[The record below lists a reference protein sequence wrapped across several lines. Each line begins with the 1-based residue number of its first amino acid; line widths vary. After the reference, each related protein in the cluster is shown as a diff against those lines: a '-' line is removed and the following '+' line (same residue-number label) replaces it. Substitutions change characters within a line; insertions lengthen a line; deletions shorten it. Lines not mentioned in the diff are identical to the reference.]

1 MQDKIRRIIKGLS
14 NTSGEEAFQRFVQ
27 NLAQAVDAD
36 RVFIGRV
43 NPDHNTIT
51 TLAYFGNSRLQAN
64 ITVSLRNT
72 PCERVLSGEACLFER
87 NVSNLF
93 PDFPGLKEFNIE
105 GYAGIAIRDSNK
117 QAIGVLSCL
126 FSQPMPH
133 PRETLE
139 LMDLFANRIGGEI
152 ERIES
157 VRALARLNQQLEQK
171 VEERTAQLTQIN
183 TELEAF
189 CYSISHDLRAPL
201 RAIRGF
207 TEALAEDYGAQLD
220 EAALRYL
227 GRIRTN
233 AQTMG
238 QLLTDLLSLSQL
250 TSQPLQP
257 VRFNLAD
264 LLPPLIDEQRVRYP
278 QLVVNTHVAR
288 QLMVEADRGMMRVL
302 LGNLVSNAFK
312 YARHDV
318 GLELELGQIEQ
329 RGEPTIFLRDN
340 GTGIPAAKIPTA
352 FNPFARFH
360 NNPEIEGNGIGLAT
374 CKRIVVKHQGQIHI
388 VPNHNHGITVEFTLE
403 GLRHFCP
410 MPGPCPCPDGTSPGE
425 PCPERPATNPD
436 TCN

>member
-1 MQDKIRRIIKGLS
+1 MQDKIRQIIRGLS

-27 NLAQAVDAD
+27 NLAQAVSAD
-36 RVFIGRV
+36 RVFIGRF
-43 NPDHNTIT
+43 NPGPNTLT
-51 TLAYFGNSRLQAN
+51 TLAYFANGRQQPN
-64 ITVSLRNT
+64 ITVAVHNT
-72 PCERVLSGEACLFER
+72 PCERVLGGETCLFER
-87 NVSNLF
+87 NVQNLF
-93 PDFPGLKEFNIE
+93 PDFPGLQEHGIE
-105 GYAGIAIRDSNK
+105 GYAGITIRDSNK

-126 FSQPMPH
+126 FKRPIPE
-133 PRETLE
+133 PRDTLE

-207 TEALAEDYGAQLD
+207 ASALEEDYGPLLD
-220 EAALRYL
+220 EAGLQYL
-227 GRIRTN
+227 QRIRIN

-257 VRFNLAD
+257 ARFNLTD
-264 LLPPLIDEQRVRYP
+264 ILPPIIEELRLRYP
-278 QLVVNTHVAR
+278 KLVVHTQIAP
-288 QLMVEADRGMMRVL
+288 QLMVEGDRGMLRL
-302 LGNLVSNAFK
+302 LLANLVSNAFK
-312 YARHDV
+312 YARHEA
-318 GLELELGQIEQ
+318 GLELVLGLTTEID
-329 RGEPTIFLRDN
+329 GEPAIFLRDN
-340 GTGIPAAKIPTA
+340 GTGIPASKIPEA

-360 NNPEIEGNGIGLAT
+360 NNPQIEGNGIGLAT
-374 CKRIVVKHQGQIHI
+374 CRRIVGKHQGHI
-388 VPNHNHGITVEFTLE
+388 RIIPNPDQGITVQFTLE

-410 MPGPCPCPDGTSPGE
+410 APGPCPCPVSPIPGE
-425 PCPERPATNPD
+425 PCAERPV
-436 TCN
+436 CSK